1 MQSTADVPPE
11 TCEVDEPCK
20 QPWDRLLHLAML
32 CQADVYISIFCRSDA
47 PEKAIKPFSRTKKAT
62 LGLSLPKCLER
73 APKNTAI
80 PKEADSPLQ
89 NQDQQTECT
98 TTTSYDYVR
107 DHCRRCDSQH

>member
-47 PEKAIKPFSRTKKAT
+47 PEKAIKPFSRTKQAT

-89 NQDQQTECT
+89 KPGSANGVHHDNILRLRQRSLSQT
-98 TTTSYDYVR
+98 
-107 DHCRRCDSQH
+107 